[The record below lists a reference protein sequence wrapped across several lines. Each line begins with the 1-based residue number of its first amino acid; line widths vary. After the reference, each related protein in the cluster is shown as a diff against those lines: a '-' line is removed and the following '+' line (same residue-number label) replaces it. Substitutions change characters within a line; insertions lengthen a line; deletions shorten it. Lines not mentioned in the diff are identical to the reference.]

1 MRLTRNHILT
11 VSCRCAPLTR
21 EFPILANSSFQQHH
35 PTRTYRI
42 PTTVRVSIHRWLKDK
57 FGLSWQITQTILY
70 ELLSS
75 PDREKSKRAMQAMMT
90 MKKIDIEGIKRAA
103 ELK

>member
-1 MRLTRNHILT
+1 
-11 VSCRCAPLTR
+11 
-21 EFPILANSSFQQHH
+21 
-35 PTRTYRI
+35 
-42 PTTVRVSIHRWLKDK
+42 
-57 FGLSWQITQTILY
+57 
-70 ELLSS
+70 LLSS